1 MRLIGILFS
10 IARCF
15 ETRAF
20 YRLTASYVLVLF
32 FVTAANVYAQTDTQP
47 LTLTPTATHSHANIA
62 AAQPDHQHPEGA
74 THEHNV
80 EHLLELL
87 KFPEQVDKAADEV
100 LKLFSVKLK
109 PGNTDPTMKLIVD
122 AYQQDA
128 TQMVNSVVS
137 WQAMKVSYVNSYAN
151 RMSEQDVAQLSHALR
166 SPAWQKFS
174 ATQAEAEA
182 EIQQNTKR
190 LMETNM
196 TVELTQLRT
205 QLRDGLA
212 AIQAKQSE
220 TN

>member
-1 MRLIGILFS
+1 MKLIGVLFS
-10 IARCF
+10 MARCF

-20 YRLTASYVLVLF
+20 YRRAASYALVLF
-32 FVTAANVYAQTDTQP
+32 VVTATNVSAQTDTQP
-47 LTLTPTATHSHANIA
+47 LSLTSTASDSRTEIA
-62 AAQPDHQHPEGA
+62 AAQLDHQHPEGT

-87 KFPEQVDKAADEV
+87 NIPEQVDKAAAEV
-100 LKLFSVKLK
+100 LKLFSVKMK
-109 PGNTDPTMKLIVD
+109 PGNTDPTQKLIVD

-128 TQMVNSVVS
+128 MQIVNSVVN
-137 WQAMKVSYVNSYAN
+137 WQAMKAFYVNSYAS
-151 RMSEQDVAQLSHALR
+151 RMSEQDVAQLSDLVR
-166 SPAWQKFS
+166 SPVWQRFS
-174 ATQAEAEA
+174 AIQAAADA

-212 AIQAKQSE
+212 AVQAKQSK